1 VSASLW
7 TSQTPALPDINEAQP
22 VTVALTMTFAVAGT
36 VSGIRFYGPATVG
49 GGTYQGVLYQITAA
63 DGPSSPGTGAGTLL
77 GSGTFGALTPGAW
90 NTVAITPVAV
100 TPGVAYRVGVRTSE
114 GRYAATGGFFNAS
127 GLTNGNITAP
137 QTGADPVGIGQ
148 LFNGAFIESI
158 ASYPSKTFNGNAYFV
173 DVAFDAGTPVVVPDP
188 VSGGA
193 GTGGTLDGIQL
204 GDASGGAGT
213 GGTLDGRALG
223 DASGGA
229 GTGGSPDTI
238 TGPVVIFDSSGG
250 AGTGGSVDQVSSGSL
265 VVHDTMVMPILLQAR
280 ACLVA
285 EVGKLQFPPKR
296 VQIRPGASFEFQA
309 DATTNECC
317 DGIAWV
323 RRGQLI
329 PTANFPEQISDAR
342 PDGPGQYA
350 IQLEIGIER
359 CLPVA
364 ANAAGDIVTEAQWLQ
379 ATINAEDDGAALRR
393 VACCLRDVYG
403 PRSVVENPVV
413 ALENGGLCGGQ
424 IMTLLV
430 RALACDC
437 VE

>member
-1 VSASLW
+1 MATFFADAEVP
-7 TSQTPALPDINEAQP
+7 TSE
-22 VTVALTMTFAVAGT
+22 TFD
-36 VSGIRFYGPATVG
+36 PATVAVEF
-49 GGTYQGVLYQITAA
+49 TV
-63 DGPSSPGTGAGTLL
+63 PAGTANRFRAFFPALA
-77 GSGTFGALTPGAW
+77 SGTTPLFRLYDAGGAVIASGPFDTTVDDAW
-90 NTVAITPVAV
+90 NWF
-100 TPGVAYRVGVRTSE
+100 TPGVPIHLAAGTYRVARYTSRYTYTAGLLAAPITRGGVTANR
-114 GRYAATGGFFNAS
+114 GMFAS
-127 GLTNGNITAP
+127 GADAAPNSSSTAWYGLDIDFTP
-137 QTGADPVGIGQ
+137 
-148 LFNGAFIESI
+148 
-158 ASYPSKTFNGNAYFV
+158 
-173 DVAFDAGTPVVVPDP
+173 DAGPVVVPDP
-188 VSGGA
+188 VSGGT
-193 GTGGTLDGIQL
+193 GTGG
-204 GDASGGAGT
+204 A
-213 GGTLDGRALG
+213 LDGRALG
-223 DASGGA
+223 DGSSGSGTGGTSGGVALGDSSGSGGSGGSLDGRALGDGSGGA

-250 AGTGGSVDQVSSGSL
+250 AGTGGSADQVSSGSL

-329 PTANFPEQISDAR
+329 PTANFPDQISDAR

-359 CLPVA
+359 CVPVA

-379 ATINAEDDGAALRR
+379 AAINAEDDGAALRR

-403 PRSVVENPVV
+403 ARSVIENPVV